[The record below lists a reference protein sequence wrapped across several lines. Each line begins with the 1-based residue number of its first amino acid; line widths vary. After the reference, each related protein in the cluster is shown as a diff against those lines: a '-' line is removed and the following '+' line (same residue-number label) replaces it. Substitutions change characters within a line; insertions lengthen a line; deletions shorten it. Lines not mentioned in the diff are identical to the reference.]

1 MMRLTIGGPPGSG
14 TTSIARM
21 LSSDH
26 GLIHIYAGM
35 IFREMA
41 KERGLSLAEFS
52 RLAESDESFDRSVD
66 ERMAKLAIADK
77 DSIAEGRMAAFV
89 VEDPDIRIWLDAP
102 FNVRVARIAEREGL
116 TEEIV
121 KAMTIDRQKS
131 ETQRYQRYYGVD
143 IYDLS
148 NYDIVI
154 NTEKWNVQGVY
165 RILDSAITNLVRAT
179 QD

>member
-1 MMRLTIGGPPGSG
+1 MRLTIGGPPGSG

-77 DSIAEGRMAAFV
+77 DSVAEGRMAAFV
-89 VEDPDIRIWLDAP
+89 VE
-102 FNVRVARIAEREGL
+102 
-116 TEEIV
+116 
-121 KAMTIDRQKS
+121 
-131 ETQRYQRYYGVD
+131 
-143 IYDLS
+143 
-148 NYDIVI
+148 
-154 NTEKWNVQGVY
+154 
-165 RILDSAITNLVRAT
+165 
-179 QD
+179 

>member
-1 MMRLTIGGPPGSG
+1 MRVTIGGPPGSG
-14 TTSIARM
+14 TTSIAEMFAER
-21 LSSDH
+21 H
-26 GLIHIYAGM
+26 GLVHIYAGM

-41 KERGLSLAEFS
+41 KEKGLSLAEFS
-52 RLAESDESFDRSVD
+52 KLAEDDESFDRSVD
-66 ERMAKLAIADK
+66 SRMAELAVEDT
-77 DSIAEGRMAAFV
+77 IAEGRMAAFV
-89 VEDPDIRIWLDAP
+89 VQAPDVKIWLDAP
-102 FNVRVARIAEREGL
+102 LEVRVARIAAREEL
-116 TEEIV
+116 AKEEV

-131 ETQRYQRYYGVD
+131 ETQRYLRYYGID

-154 NTEKWNVQGVY
+154 NTEKWDLSGVY